1 MALKQSCLVIVL
13 CLYITSNI
21 HVHCY
26 RGTSVS
32 WNNLKEI
39 VNSMDVVEKEANKK
53 YDQMVHLNDEAN
65 PVVRR
70 MVNEF
75 EDSRC
80 PVYGCLHM
88 VV

>member
-1 MALKQSCLVIVL
+1 M
-13 CLYITSNI
+13 
-21 HVHCY
+21 
-26 RGTSVS
+26 
-32 WNNLKEI
+32 KEM

-53 YDQMVHLNDEAN
+53 YDQMVNLNAEAN

-70 MVNEF
+70 MINEF